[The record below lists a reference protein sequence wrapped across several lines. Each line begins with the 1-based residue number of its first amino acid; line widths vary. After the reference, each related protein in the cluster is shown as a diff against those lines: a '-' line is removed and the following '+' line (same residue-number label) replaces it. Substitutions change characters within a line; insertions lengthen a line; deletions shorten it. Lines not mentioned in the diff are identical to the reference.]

1 MQGHFKAGFM
11 IDCRRRRWQSRRKW
25 ERVDSALAYSGQEIL
40 TQSLPAVRKYPGDAL
55 ADSAEGQQN
64 LSSIYLA
71 TESAPASPFGSTHP
85 VHPQVSLA
93 CQVLTCK
100 WQ

>member
-1 MQGHFKAGFM
+1 MV
-11 IDCRRRRWQSRRKW
+11 DCRRRRWQSRRKW
-25 ERVDSALAYSGQEIL
+25 ERVDSALAYSGPEIR
-40 TQSLPAVRKYPGDAL
+40 TQSLSVVPKAPGDAP
-55 ADSAEGQQN
+55 ADGAEGQQN

-93 CQVLTCK
+93 CQPIT
-100 WQ
+100 